1 MRQVNPNKAARRKP
15 NKCFHIIKT
24 THDFFQ
30 RLLRNL
36 SHLRQFMLQQ
46 KLLTYYQKD
55 IKHGMQK
62 SKPQSKQAPFCTTF
76 LHETFS
82 LFQHHSNLFETTLL
96 MKTNIDQWSKYT
108 LMQI

>member
-1 MRQVNPNKAARRKP
+1 MSGIHTDLNMHRTGATRGAAIPLGSKSTP
-15 NKCFHIIKT
+15 
-24 THDFFQ
+24 
-30 RLLRNL
+30 
-36 SHLRQFMLQQ
+36 
-46 KLLTYYQKD
+46 YYQNA

-96 MKTNIDQWSKYT
+96 MKTNIDQRSKYT
-108 LMQI
+108 LMQRYNKI